1 MSFEAL
7 EAYQHHQMTDEV
19 NQYCNSCV
27 ASKRLFLCEVLMANY
42 LKTPVPLPLVS
53 LSILRFF
60 VNWANPWKREY
71 VSLN

>member
-1 MSFEAL
+1 
-7 EAYQHHQMTDEV
+7 
-19 NQYCNSCV
+19 
-27 ASKRLFLCEVLMANY
+27 MANY

-71 VSLN
+71 VSLNWSFQCK